1 MYKGREAA
9 ALSGLT
15 VRALY
20 HYDAI
25 DLLQPPTRSD
35 AGYRLYSSDEV
46 RTPRRIRRYRGFG
59 FSLDEIGELLAATAS
74 DRALT
79 ERMANTIAEDPD
91 WSERLWAE
99 QRLQQQKV
107 GNAVGRRAPEAL
119 TAAGRRGTPR
129 TRCRTPRRRDADIQR
144 GCAALGRR
152 GQRRPVECAAATR
165 LTVDRSPT
173 ASQ

>member
-74 DRALT
+74 H
-79 ERMANTIAEDPD
+79 

-119 TAAGRRGTPR
+119 TAAGAPR
-129 TRCRTPRRRDADIQR
+129 ERVAELLADAMRIFNED
-144 GCAALGRR
+144 ALLWAGADNDDLLNALP
-152 GQRRPVECAAATR
+152 QPV
-165 LTVDRSPT
+165 
-173 ASQ
+173 

>member
-1 MYKGREAA
+1 MYKGREVA

-15 VRALY
+15 VRALH

-119 TAAGRRGTPR
+119 TAAGAPR
-129 TRCRTPRRRDADIQR
+129 ERVAELLADAMRIFNED
-144 GCAALGRR
+144 ALLWAGADNDDLLNALP
-152 GQRRPVECAAATR
+152 QPV
-165 LTVDRSPT
+165 
-173 ASQ
+173 